1 MAITDASLVALR
13 VFRAVAERGSFT
25 AAAVALGY
33 TQSAVSRQIAALE
46 RAVGADLLERRH
58 DGVRVTAAGRIVLR
72 RAVAV
77 AEQIE
82 AAAHE
87 LAGLPGPDGAVR
99 LGWFTSAGAGLVPR
113 ALADL
118 RRTHPG
124 VTVTTR
130 EAATPALI
138 RALRAGSLD
147 LAVIATTTPLGP
159 PDAGMPGQGIGPPD
173 AGTPGQRHGLP
184 DAGTRRRR
192 HGLPDA
198 GMPPLRTRVLT
209 DRSLMVAV
217 PANHPLAGGSAIDV
231 AQLRGQE
238 WIAGHSSGDERLMGV
253 WPGLDE
259 RPVIAH
265 VARDW
270 LAKLHLVA
278 AGCGLTTIPPVLAGT
293 VPDGVRVLPVRGGSD
308 EGRQMMLAWLH
319 QPLPPAAARL
329 AEALQAAAGV
339 LE

>member
-130 EAATPALI
+130 EAATSALI

-147 LAVIATTTPLGP
+147 LAVIATTTPLGL
-159 PDAGMPGQGIGPPD
+159 PG
-173 AGTPGQRHGLP
+173 AGTPGQGHGLP
-184 DAGTRRRR
+184 GAGTPRRR